1 MIAGLDAFLIPLS
14 QGSPVRNGVMIVSSR
29 SEPRRVARR
38 GGSGSDFAEL
48 LQDGFGLRNECGPFV
63 LLGDGQRIGRQCHGF
78 LMTSLLM
85 ANLGEGQSCVHRFR
99 RQQNDVLKNPFSF
112 FRITA

>member
-1 MIAGLDAFLIPLS
+1 
-14 QGSPVRNGVMIVSSR
+14 MIVCSR

-38 GGSGSDFAEL
+38 GGSGPDFAEL
-48 LQDGFGLRNECGPFV
+48 LEDGFGFRNEGGPFV
-63 LLGDGQRIGRQCHGF
+63 LLRDGQRIGRQCHGF

-85 ANLGEGQSCVHRFR
+85 ANLGEGQSCIHRFR
-99 RQQNDVLKNPFSF
+99 RQPNDVLQDPFSF